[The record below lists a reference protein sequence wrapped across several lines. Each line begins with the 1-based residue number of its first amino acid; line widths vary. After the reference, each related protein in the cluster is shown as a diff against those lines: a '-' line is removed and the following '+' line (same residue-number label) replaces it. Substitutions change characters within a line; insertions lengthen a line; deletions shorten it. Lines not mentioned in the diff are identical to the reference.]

1 MSDQLNRK
9 NDEMIKYMQQRIL
22 IIIKKLRFYTRD
34 ENIEIDSLC
43 DRNINEIMRG
53 FKSSGQFLL
62 RD

>member
-53 FKSSGQFLL
+53 FKSSGQLLL